1 MVNPQLQD
9 ELVRQLE
16 SLSPELQLRVLEF
29 ARKLVN
35 STPKR
40 VVGKELLRFAGML
53 SPEDAKVMSEAIEAG
68 CEKVDLSEW

>member
-35 STPKR
+35 STPKP

-53 SPEDAKVMSEAIEAG
+53 SPEDAKAMSEAIEAG